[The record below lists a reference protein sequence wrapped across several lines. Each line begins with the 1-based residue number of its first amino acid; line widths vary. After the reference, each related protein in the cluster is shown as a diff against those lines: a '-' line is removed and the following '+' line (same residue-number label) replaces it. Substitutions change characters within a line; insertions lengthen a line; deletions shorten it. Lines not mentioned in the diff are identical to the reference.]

1 MHDMAKFSIDRKIT
15 LTQED
20 LKKIQEAPKSELLA
34 ELLKEINQ
42 KQEKPS
48 LKGLEKL
55 LNKQKGVHDSN
66 A

>member
-1 MHDMAKFSIDRKIT
+1 MAKFSINRKIT
-15 LTQED
+15 LTPED
-20 LKKIQEAPKSELLA
+20 VKKIQEAPQSELLI

-55 LNKQKGVHDSN
+55 LNKHTDVHDSN
-66 A
+66 S

>member
-1 MHDMAKFSIDRKIT
+1 MAKFSINRKIT
-15 LTQED
+15 LTLED
-20 LKKIQEAPKSELLA
+20 VKKIQEAPRSELLSK
-34 ELLKEINQ
+34 LLKEINQ